1 MHTIMGIGIDIVET
15 DRIRRAVDKNH
26 NFLKRIFTDAEIEY
40 FSQKA
45 LSPESIAGGFAAKEA
60 VSKAIGT
67 GIRKLSFRDIEI
79 SRDSLGK
86 PCVCMVGRLL
96 DICTNAGIDNIM
108 VSISHS
114 KSYAVANAIA
124 LKNSKL

>member
-15 DRIRRAVDKNH
+15 DRIKRAVGKNS
-26 NFLKRIFTDAEIEY
+26 NFIERVFSATEIEY
-40 FSQKA
+40 FNQKA

-60 VSKAIGT
+60 VSKALGT
-67 GIRKLSFRDIEI
+67 GIRNLSFKDIEI

-86 PCVCMVGRLL
+86 PVVCMSGRLL
-96 DICTNAGIDNIM
+96 DICMEAGIDDIM

-124 LKNSKL
+124 VKSSKL